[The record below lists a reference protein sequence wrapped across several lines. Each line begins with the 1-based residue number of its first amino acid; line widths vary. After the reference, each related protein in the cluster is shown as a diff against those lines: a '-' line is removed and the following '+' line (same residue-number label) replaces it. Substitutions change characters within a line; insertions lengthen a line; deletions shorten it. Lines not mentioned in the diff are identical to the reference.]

1 MKNLK
6 KLDRSELKTISGNG
20 LLDPIGGLIGGL
32 GGVVGG
38 VVGGV
43 GTIVGGVV
51 SGVGSTVGGVIDG
64 VGTVVTNTLCQT
76 QCVVNGVIHIKL
88 LECGST
94 C

>member
-6 KLDRSELKTISGNG
+6 KLDRNELKTISGNG

-43 GTIVGGVV
+43 GTVVGGVV
-51 SGVGSTVGGVIDG
+51 SGVGSTVGGVVGG
-64 VGTVVTNTLCQT
+64 VGTVVTNALCQT

>member
-1 MKNLK
+1 MKNFK
-6 KLDRSELKTISGNG
+6 KLDRNELKTISGNG
-20 LLDPIGGLIGGL
+20 LLDPIGGLIGGIGGVIGGVVGGL

-38 VVGGV
+38 AVGGIGGAVGGVIGGV
-43 GTIVGGVV
+43 GTIVG
-51 SGVGSTVGGVIDG
+51 
-64 VGTVVTNTLCQT
+64 NALCQT

>member
-6 KLDRSELKTISGNG
+6 KLNRNELKTISGEGIFDN
-20 LLDPIGGLIGGL
+20 IGGVIGGL

-38 VVGGV
+38 VVNGV

-51 SGVGSTVGGVIDG
+51 HDTGVL
-64 VGTVVTNTLCQT
+64 VGTTLCNV
-76 QCVVNGVIHIKL
+76 QCVVNGVIQIKL
-88 LECGST
+88 LSCGST

>member
-6 KLDRSELKTISGNG
+6 KLDRNELKTISGEG
-20 LLDPIGGLIGGL
+20 LLDPIGGL

-38 VVGGV
+38 VLGGV

-51 SGVGSTVGGVIDG
+51 GGVGSTVGGVVGG
-64 VGTVVTNTLCQT
+64 VGTVVGNALCQT
-76 QCVVNGVIHIKL
+76 QCVINGVIHIRL
-88 LECGST
+88 LECGTT

>member
-6 KLDRSELKTISGNG
+6 KLDRNELKAISGNG
-20 LLDPIGGLIGGL
+20 LLDPIGGLLGGL

-43 GTIVGGVV
+43 GSIVGGVV
-51 SGVGSTVGGVIDG
+51 GGVGSTVGGVVGG
-64 VGTVVTNTLCQT
+64 VTTVVGNALCQT
-76 QCVVNGVIHIKL
+76 QCVINGVVHIKL

>member
-1 MKNLK
+1 MKNFK
-6 KLDRSELKTISGNG
+6 KLNRNELKTISGNG
-20 LLDPIGGLIGGL
+20 LFDNIGGVIGGL

-51 SGVGSTVGGVIDG
+51 GGVGSTVGGAVTG
-64 VGTVVTNTLCQT
+64 VGTLVGTTLCQV
-76 QCVVNGVIHIKL
+76 QCVINGVVHVTVL
-88 LECGST
+88 SCGST

>member
-1 MKNLK
+1 M
-6 KLDRSELKTISGNG
+6 DRNELKTISGNG
-20 LLDPIGGLIGGL
+20 LLDPIGGLLGGL
-32 GGVVGG
+32 GGVIGGVVGGVGTVVGGVVGGVGSTVGG

-43 GTIVGGVV
+43 GTIV
-51 SGVGSTVGGVIDG
+51 
-64 VGTVVTNTLCQT
+64 TNALCQT

>member
-6 KLDRSELKTISGNG
+6 KLDRNELKTISGNG
-20 LLDPIGGLIGGL
+20 LLDPIGGLLGGL
-32 GGVVGG
+32 GGVIGGVVGGVGTVVGGVVGGVGSTVGG

-43 GTIVGGVV
+43 GTIV
-51 SGVGSTVGGVIDG
+51 
-64 VGTVVTNTLCQT
+64 TNALCQT

>member
-6 KLDRSELKTISGNG
+6 KLDRNELKTISGNG
-20 LLDPIGGLIGGL
+20 LLDPIGGLLGGL

-43 GTIVGGVV
+43 GTIVGDVV
-51 SGVGSTVGGVIDG
+51 TG
-64 VGTVVTNTLCQT
+64 VGTLVGNALCQT
-76 QCVVNGVIHIKL
+76 QCVINGVIHIRL

>member
-6 KLDRSELKTISGNG
+6 KLDRNELKTISGNG

-43 GTIVGGVV
+43 GNIVGGVV
-51 SGVGSTVGGVIDG
+51 GGVGNVVGGVVGG
-64 VGTVVTNTLCQT
+64 VGNVVGTALCQT
-76 QCVVNGVIHIKL
+76 QCVINGVIHIKL

>member
-6 KLDRSELKTISGNG
+6 KLDRNELKAISGNG
-20 LLDPIGGLIGGL
+20 LLDPIGGLLGGL

-43 GTIVGGVV
+43 GTIGGGVVGGV
-51 SGVGSTVGGVIDG
+51 S
-64 VGTVVTNTLCQT
+64 TVVTNALCQT

>member
-6 KLDRSELKTISGNG
+6 KLDRNELKTISGNG
-20 LLDPIGGLIGGL
+20 LLDPIGGLLGGL
-32 GGVVGG
+32 GGVIGGVVGGVGTVVGG

-43 GTIVGGVV
+43 G
-51 SGVGSTVGGVIDG
+51 STVGGVVGG
-64 VGTVVTNTLCQT
+64 VSTIVTNALCQT

>member
-6 KLDRSELKTISGNG
+6 KLDRNELKTISGNG
-20 LLDPIGGLIGGL
+20 LLDPIGGLLGGL

-43 GTIVGGVV
+43 GTIVGDVV
-51 SGVGSTVGGVIDG
+51 TG
-64 VGTVVTNTLCQT
+64 VGTLVGTALCQT
-76 QCVVNGVIHIKL
+76 QCVINGVIHIRL

>member
-1 MKNLK
+1 MKNFK
-6 KLDRSELKTISGNG
+6 KLDRNELKTISGNG
-20 LLDPIGGLIGGL
+20 LLDLIGGIGGVIGGVVGGL

-43 GTIVGGVV
+43 GGV
-51 SGVGSTVGGVIDG
+51 VGGVIGG
-64 VGTVVTNTLCQT
+64 VGTVVGNALCQT

>member
-1 MKNLK
+1 MKNFK
-6 KLDRSELKTISGNG
+6 KLNRNELKTISGNG
-20 LLDPIGGLIGGL
+20 LFDNIGGVIGGL

-51 SGVGSTVGGVIDG
+51 NGVGSTVGGAVNATG
-64 VGTVVTNTLCQT
+64 VLVGTTLCNV
-76 QCVVNGVIHIKL
+76 QCVINGVVHIQVL
-88 LECGST
+88 SCGST

>member
-6 KLDRSELKTISGNG
+6 KLNRNELKTISGNG
-20 LLDPIGGLIGGL
+20 LLDNITGVVTGLGGAVGTTVVGL

-43 GTIVGGVV
+43 LG
-51 SGVGSTVGGVIDG
+51 TVGGAVAG
-64 VGTVVTNTLCQT
+64 TVGVVGTTLCNV
-76 QCVVNGVIHIKL
+76 QCVVNGIVVIKVL
-88 LECGST
+88 NCGST